1 MKKPQKWIATLA
13 ALTVSCALIGC
24 AERLTLWDGGD
35 AAFPDEI
42 VLRAADV
49 DTEQEPY
56 TVAEMRVVET
66 ESEILPAAIA
76 ESEPVP
82 EPETTEETAAVPDS
96 IAEPESV
103 PETIPAPDPL
113 PEAIAE
119 TASISA
125 SAAESDPNPETTP
138 ETEPLPETMPETEP
152 LPETMPEPEST
163 PETTADDAP
172 VSAPTSA
179 GSAETVSQITAAASD
194 GAEDS
199 VEKSASSSKNKVTVP
214 DAEEEGDDLV
224 WVPVNGGTK
233 YHKSATCSKMKE
245 PMQVTRDTAI
255 ANGYE
260 PCKRC
265 YGK

>member
-1 MKKPQKWIATLA
+1 MKKTQKWIATLA

-42 VLRAADV
+42 VLRAVDA

-56 TVAEMRVVET
+56 TIAEMRAVEA
-66 ESEILPAAIA
+66 ESEIFPATIA

-96 IAEPESV
+96 IAEPESA
-103 PETIPAPDPL
+103 PENIPAPDPL

-125 SAAESDPNPETTP
+125 STAESAPNPETT
-138 ETEPLPETMPETEP
+138 PETEP

-172 VSAPTSA
+172 VSDPTPA

-194 GAEDS
+194 EAEGS
-199 VEKSASSSKNKVTVP
+199 VGKSASSSKNKVTVP
-214 DAEEEGDDLV
+214 DAGEEGDDLV